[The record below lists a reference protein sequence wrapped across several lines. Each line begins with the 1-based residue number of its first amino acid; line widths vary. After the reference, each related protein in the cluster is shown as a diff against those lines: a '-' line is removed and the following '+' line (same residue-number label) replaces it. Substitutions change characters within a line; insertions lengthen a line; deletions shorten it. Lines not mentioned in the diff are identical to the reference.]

1 MKKNI
6 QINLF
11 GTLYNIDEDACQL
24 LENYLES
31 MRRYFSTRE
40 GGAEIADDIEHRVAE
55 LLWQRKAA
63 GMVAVDNDVI
73 REIISQIGNPEEI
86 GDQEADAQPS
96 SNGTRGYQGYG
107 AGADGNGTTGDGNET
122 SGTEDLKSAF
132 EKAASGAQKTAQ
144 EAYEKV
150 RNNTRGKRLFR
161 NPNDKI
167 LGGVCSGLAK
177 YFGGDVTLWRIVLVA
192 LFLFHGVGLIAY
204 IIMWFLLP
212 VARTPEDRLRMNGEA
227 VSPDTINSQI
237 LRDQTT
243 KPVAHDNAGC
253 FKAFFSI
260 ALLIVAV
267 PIIIGLVASVIGVAV
282 GGFVGVTGGI
292 VGAIGKVLEG
302 LFSVF
307 ASLFDFAFSGFPSGY
322 WGWEILPSGN
332 TDYIFWRG
340 IILLLVGIALFFY
353 ASIRGNRKESAPFS
367 FVAKVLLA
375 VIIVLCLLSGLR
387 DIMRCENNLY
397 WFKDKQWFSTKVSN
411 IVSEESAIDFSDGVE
426 KFNENMKKLPK
437 ELTNRAIEF
446 LLLK

>member
-63 GMVAVDNDVI
+63 GMVAVDNDII

-86 GDQEADAQPS
+86 VDHEADSQPS
-96 SNGTRGYQGYG
+96 SNGEGGEG
-107 AGADGNGTTGDGNET
+107 KET
-122 SGTEDLKSAF
+122 SGTEDLKYAF

-212 VARTPEDRLRMNGEA
+212 EARTPEDRLRMSGET

-237 LRDQTT
+237 LRDQST

-253 FKAFFSI
+253 FKAFFI
-260 ALLIVAV
+260 LALLIIAV
-267 PIIIGLVASVIGVAV
+267 PTIIGVLASMIGIAV

-292 VGAIGKVLEG
+292 VGVVGKVLEG
-302 LFSVF
+302 IFTVF
-307 ASLFDFAFSGFPSGY
+307 AALFDFAFTGFPEGF
-322 WGWEILPSGN
+322 WREEILPSEN

-353 ASIRGNRKESAPFS
+353 VSIRGKRKESAPFS
-367 FVAKVLLA
+367 FGAKVLIA
-375 VIIVLCLLSGLR
+375 VIIVMCLLSGLR
-387 DIMRCENNLY
+387 DIARCEKNFY
-397 WFKDKQWFSTKVSN
+397 WFKDKQWFSTNVSN
-411 IVSEESAIDFSDGVE
+411 IVAEEKTIDFSTSVE
-426 KFNENMKKLPK
+426 KLNENMKKLPK
-437 ELTNRAIEF
+437 EITNKTIEF